1 MYGKGAK
8 IILKYELNEL
18 IKIYIIFG
26 SKLANKDLKNKNETF
41 LFKLLAII

>member
-8 IILKYELNEL
+8 IILKLKL
-18 IKIYIIFG
+18 IKIYIIFE
-26 SKLANKDLKNKNETF
+26 SKLADKDLKNKNETF